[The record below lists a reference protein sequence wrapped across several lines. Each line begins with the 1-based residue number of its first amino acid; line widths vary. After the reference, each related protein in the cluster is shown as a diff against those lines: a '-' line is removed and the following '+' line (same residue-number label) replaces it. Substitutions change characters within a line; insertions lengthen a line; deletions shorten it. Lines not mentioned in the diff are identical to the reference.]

1 MTWERIQTQLGRGD
15 TVTVSWRIPGGRVAP
30 VLSVSVS
37 RSVTKSLGLVKG
49 ENSRV
54 IVERDRM
61 AGKVRIGVAPKSTP
75 RHDCR
80 HVIWKEGG
88 CAIAVPL
95 EDVNLKE
102 RKPAQDVA
110 WSVDGGWLVIKL
122 PQWACPMIQVTGGNA
137 A

>member
-15 TVTVSWRIPGGRVAP
+15 TVTVSWRIPGGRATP
-30 VLSVSVS
+30 VLSVSMS
-37 RSVTKSLGLVKG
+37 KSVTKSLGLVKG
-49 ENSRV
+49 EKSRV

-61 AGKVRIGVAPKSTP
+61 AGKIRIGVAPNITP

-80 HVIWKEGG
+80 HATWKMEG
-88 CAIAVPL
+88 CAISIPL
-95 EDVNLKE
+95 EDVLLKE

-110 WSVDGGWLVIKL
+110 WSIDGGWLIIKL
-122 PQWACPMIQVTGGNA
+122 PQWACPIIQVTGGKA